1 MITMNKN
8 FSYYL
13 STFLKKY
20 LILERNMSDNTIRSY
35 RKTFQIL
42 IDYLVNVK
50 NFQLKNVTFEN
61 ITREIILE
69 FLDYLENYK
78 KK

>member
-1 MITMNKN
+1 
-8 FSYYL
+8 
-13 STFLKKY
+13 
-20 LILERNMSDNTIRSY
+20 MSNNTIRSY

-50 NFQLKNVTFEN
+50 SFQLKNVTFEN

-69 FLDYLENYK
+69 FLDYLEEDK
-78 KK
+78 KIVLELEIND